1 MSLSLILI
9 PYGLLLAIFAI
20 FSIVSLLHL
29 VRYGSRTFFSFFVT
43 FIYLAGTVLLLYS
56 TATLLADTDWTAP
69 LFEFAPNVPS
79 LGL

>member
-56 TATLLADTDWTAP
+56 TAFLLSDVDWAT
-69 LFEFAPNVPS
+69 S
-79 LGL
+79 LIQLESSTPTFGF